1 MDRRLPRSALPTASA
16 AGPGGPPPDTIA
28 FPGPELVSTKLVPPA
43 PRPGLIARP
52 GLLSLLQAGLDAK
65 LCLVDAPAG
74 SGKTI
79 LLAQWCA
86 TSGAGRVAWVS
97 LDEGDNDPIH
107 LWMLIGQALQ
117 SVEPA
122 VGAAALRALQRTSVD
137 LERMV
142 LPSLLNDL
150 SRIAAPLVLV
160 LDDYHL
166 IANRACHQ
174 TMTFFLN
181 HLPASIHLLLAT
193 RVDPPLPLA
202 GMRARRELA
211 ELRAADLQ
219 FTDEEAAALLNGS
232 MGLQLAT
239 EDVERLAERT
249 EGWAAGLYLA
259 GLSLRG
265 RDDPG
270 AFIAAFSGDN
280 RHVADYLT
288 ADVLARQPEEIRTFL
303 LRTSILRRLSG
314 PLCDHVLETEGSA
327 ELLGELERSNLFLL
341 ALDDRRRWYRYHQL
355 FGELL
360 RLELGNREPAL
371 VPALHRRAAAWHRRH
386 GDVEETIHHVTAAGE
401 VAEAGALIARHWLGH
416 WRRGRG
422 ATVSRWLQGLPAEAI
437 AADPPVAFVAAW
449 IGGSS
454 GASKQETER
463 WLAAVE
469 DDRWGGTLP
478 EGISSLAFG
487 AALARAAVLFDDV
500 GRARQAAH
508 RALEL
513 AGPEP
518 SPFHWMAQAVL
529 GQALYLSGQPAGA
542 RPPLEELVRRVS
554 AAEQPYAV
562 VAALA
567 LLSLLAGDEDN
578 HAEAEALAHRAAEA
592 AEAQGLTA
600 VPLSGIAHVAL
611 GRALLHAGRL
621 AEAQERLE
629 WALEL
634 YQIDGM
640 AVHRAHALLLLA
652 AARHGQGDL
661 AGARTLRNRAH
672 QLIEELADPGMLP
685 ELLQRTSRTPD
696 PAPRRAKVPA
706 SLTPRELAVLR
717 LLPTRLSTR
726 EIGHELHVS
735 VNTVRSQVRSVYRKL
750 GATSRAEAVTQAR
763 QLGLISR
770 R

>member
-1 MDRRLPRSALPTASA
+1 MDRRLPRSALLTASA
-16 AGPGGPPPDTIA
+16 AGPNGPPPATIA
-28 FPGPELVSTKLVPPA
+28 FPGPELVSTKLMPPT

-79 LLAQWCA
+79 LLAQWRA

-97 LDEGDNDPIH
+97 LDEDDNDPIR

-122 VGAAALRALQRTSVD
+122 VGAAALRALRRTSVD

-174 TMTFFLN
+174 TMTFFLD
-181 HLPASIHLLLAT
+181 HLPTSIHLLLAT

-202 GMRARRELA
+202 SMRASRELA

-219 FTDEEAAALLNGS
+219 FSDEEATALLNGS
-232 MGLQLAT
+232 MGLQLT
-239 EDVERLAERT
+239 PEDVKRLAERT
-249 EGWAAGLYLA
+249 EGWAAGLHLA

-265 RDDPG
+265 RDDPS

-314 PLCDHVLETEGSA
+314 PLCDHVLESEGSA

-341 ALDDRRRWYRYHQL
+341 ALDDRRRWYRYHHL
-355 FGELL
+355 FGQLL
-360 RLELGNREPAL
+360 RLELRNREPAL
-371 VPALHRRAAAWHRRH
+371 VPALHRRAAAWHRRS

-401 VAEAGALIARHWLGH
+401 FAEAGALIARHWLGY

-469 DDRWGGTLP
+469 GDRWGARCRRASARSPSAPPWPGPRSCSTTWVAPARWPTVPWSWPARSPRRSTGWPRRSSARRCTCPGSPLGRGLRWRSWSGGCRLP
-478 EGISSLAFG
+478 ISHTPSWPRWRSCRCWLVTRTTMPRPRRSPIAPPKPPRPRASPRSRCPGSRTWPSAGPAARGQARRGPG
-487 AALARAAVLFDDV
+487 AARVGAGAVPDRRH
-500 GRARQAAH
+500 GRAP
-508 RALEL
+508 
-513 AGPEP
+513 GP
-518 SPFHWMAQAVL
+518 
-529 GQALYLSGQPAGA
+529 
-542 RPPLEELVRRVS
+542 RP
-554 AAEQPYAV
+554 
-562 VAALA
+562 VAP
-567 LLSLLAGDEDN
+567 
-578 HAEAEALAHRAAEA
+578 R
-592 AEAQGLTA
+592 
-600 VPLSGIAHVAL
+600 
-611 GRALLHAGRL
+611 GRA
-621 AEAQERLE
+621 
-629 WALEL
+629 
-634 YQIDGM
+634 
-640 AVHRAHALLLLA
+640 
-652 AARHGQGDL
+652 
-661 AGARTLRNRAH
+661 
-672 QLIEELADPGMLP
+672 
-685 ELLQRTSRTPD
+685 
-696 PAPRRAKVPA
+696 
-706 SLTPRELAVLR
+706 
-717 LLPTRLSTR
+717 TRS
-726 EIGHELHVS
+726 G
-735 VNTVRSQVRSVYRKL
+735 
-750 GATSRAEAVTQAR
+750 
-763 QLGLISR
+763 
-770 R
+770 

>member
-1 MDRRLPRSALPTASA
+1 MDGRLPRSALLTASA
-16 AGPGGPPPDTIA
+16 ARPDGPPPDTIA

-97 LDEGDNDPIH
+97 LDEGDNDPIR
-107 LWMLIGQALQ
+107 LWMLIGQALRT
-117 SVEPA
+117 VEPA

-142 LPSLLNDL
+142 LPSLLSDL

-174 TMTFFLN
+174 AMTFFLN
-181 HLPASIHLLLAT
+181 HLPASIHLLVAT

-355 FGELL
+355 FGQLL
-360 RLELGNREPAL
+360 RLELANREPAL
-371 VPALHRRAAAWHRRH
+371 VPALHRRAAAWHRRS

-401 VAEAGALIARHWLGH
+401 FAEAGSLIARHWLGH

-454 GASKQETER
+454 GASKQKTER

-469 DDRWGGTLP
+469 DDRWEGTLP
-478 EGISSLAFG
+478 EGISSLASAPPWPG
-487 AALARAAVLFDDV
+487 PRSCSTTWVAPARRPTVPWSWPARSPRRSAGWPRRSSARRCTCPGSPPARGLRWRSWSGGCQLPSSHTPSWPRWRSCRCWLATRTTMPRLRRSPIAPPKPPRPRASPRSRCPGSRTWPSGGPCCARAGSPRPRSGSS
-500 GRARQAAH
+500 GRWSCTRSTAWPCT
-508 RALEL
+508 
-513 AGPEP
+513 GPTP
-518 SPFHWMAQAVL
+518 CCS
-529 GQALYLSGQPAGA
+529 
-542 RPPLEELVRRVS
+542 
-554 AAEQPYAV
+554 
-562 VAALA
+562 
-567 LLSLLAGDEDN
+567 
-578 HAEAEALAHRAAEA
+578 
-592 AEAQGLTA
+592 
-600 VPLSGIAHVAL
+600 
-611 GRALLHAGRL
+611 
-621 AEAQERLE
+621 
-629 WALEL
+629 
-634 YQIDGM
+634 
-640 AVHRAHALLLLA
+640 
-652 AARHGQGDL
+652 
-661 AGARTLRNRAH
+661 
-672 QLIEELADPGMLP
+672 
-685 ELLQRTSRTPD
+685 SR
-696 PAPRRAKVPA
+696 
-706 SLTPRELAVLR
+706 PRE
-717 LLPTRLSTR
+717 
-726 EIGHELHVS
+726 
-735 VNTVRSQVRSVYRKL
+735 TVRVTLPGL
-750 GATSRAEAVTQAR
+750 GPCATEPTS
-763 QLGLISR
+763 
-770 R
+770 

>member
-1 MDRRLPRSALPTASA
+1 MDRRLPRSALLTASV
-16 AGPGGPPPDTIA
+16 AGSNGPPPATIA
-28 FPGPELVSTKLVPPA
+28 FPGPELVSTKLVPPT

-74 SGKTI
+74 SGKTT
-79 LLAQWCA
+79 LLAQWRA
-86 TSGAGRVAWVS
+86 NSRAGRVAWVS
-97 LDEGDNDPIH
+97 LDEGDNDPIR

-142 LPSLLNDL
+142 LPSLVNDL

-174 TMTFFLN
+174 AMTFFLN

-202 GMRARRELA
+202 SMRASRELA

-232 MGLQLAT
+232 MGLQLAPD
-239 EDVERLAERT
+239 EVKRLAERT

-265 RDDPG
+265 RDDPS

-288 ADVLARQPEEIRTFL
+288 ADVLARQPEEVRTFL

-327 ELLGELERSNLFLL
+327 ELLGKLERSNLFLL
-341 ALDDRRRWYRYHQL
+341 ALDDRRRWYRYHHL
-355 FGELL
+355 FGQLL
-360 RLELGNREPAL
+360 RLELGNHEPAL

-386 GDVEETIHHVTAAGE
+386 GDVEETIRHVTAAGE
-401 VAEAGALIARHWLGH
+401 FAEAGALIARHWLGH

-437 AADPPVAFVAAW
+437 AANPPVAFVAAW

-454 GASKQETER
+454 GASKQGTER

-469 DDRWGGTLP
+469 DDRWSGTLP

-508 RALEL
+508 RALGL

-529 GQALYLSGQPAGA
+529 GQALYLSGEPAGA

-567 LLSLLAGDEDN
+567 LLSLLAGDGDN

-592 AEAQGLTA
+592 AKAQGLAA

-611 GRALLHAGRL
+611 GRALLRAGRL

-629 WALEL
+629 WALEP

-640 AVHRAHALLLLA
+640 AVHRAHTLLLLA

-661 AGARTLRNRAH
+661 AGARILRNRAH

-685 ELLQRTSRTPD
+685 ALLQRTRGTPG
-696 PAPRRAKVPA
+696 PAPRRAEAPA
-706 SLTPRELAVLR
+706 SLTARELAVLR
-717 LLPTRLSTR
+717 CCPPAVHAGDRPRAARVGQYGQEPGAVGLPEAR
-726 EIGHELHVS
+726 GHEPGRGRHP
-735 VNTVRSQVRSVYRKL
+735 
-750 GATSRAEAVTQAR
+750 GAAAR
-763 QLGLISR
+763 PALT
-770 R
+770 